1 MDAIVKRDL
10 LDTEVLPVVAQCDKY
25 TSDCMGG
32 RHALR
37 NPNVDKA
44 RRHYRCVELAR
55 EERHGSCLA
64 QEMSAL
70 NTDQRAAL

>member
-1 MDAIVKRDL
+1 MHAVLKCDL
-10 LDTEVLPVVAQCDKY
+10 LDTEVLPVVAQCDKHA
-25 TSDCMGG
+25 SDCMGG

-55 EERHGSCLA
+55 DERHRGCLA